1 MDCPRTSDEVPQQL
15 GRRGRHRLGSAGRGR
30 SANVGHKVGNGRVR
44 LVADACHHGDGACCD
59 GARKPLVVEGHEV
72 LIRPAAADEQNRLG
86 TRARHA
92 IDAADELLRRTRTF
106 DRYPRD
112 ENPRKRPATA
122 KRSQDIVHCV
132 STRRGNK
139 AYNLDICRNGTLS
152 RLVGETFH
160 VKLAREVRN
169 LHTQVPLARQA
180 YREHIEV
187 HATLRRVEGEPPRQ
201 LDKRADIELDS
212 ACPIAIEPHH
222 TGKRCLLI
230 LHREIDGLIARLVR
244 HLGYLADE
252 LHGDV
257 LERSFRKRHGTR
269 DGEGLGFCLTFP
281 ARRLDRIC

>member
-1 MDCPRTSDEVPQQL
+1 MP
-15 GRRGRHRLGSAGRGR
+15 
-30 SANVGHKVGNGRVR
+30 
-44 LVADACHHGDGACCD
+44 DACHHGDGACCD

-106 DRYPRD
+106 DRYARY
-112 ENPRKRPATA
+112 ENPRKWPATA

-152 RLVGETFH
+152 RLVGETFN

-180 YREHIEV
+180 YREHVEV

-212 ACPIAIEPHH
+212 ACPVAIEPHH

-230 LHREIDGLIARLVR
+230 LHREIDGLVARLVR

-257 LERSFRKRHGTR
+257 LKRSFRKRHGTR
-269 DGEGLGFCLTFP
+269 NGKGLRCFLGFSACGFY
-281 ARRLDRIC
+281 RIC